1 MQNSPSE
8 FAVVIQPALANLALN
23 GLGTPSL
30 SHEGSLLLVDLALG
44 TNHCNIILIDL
55 FHWNLLDIEEVELN
69 SGLATLCT
77 ARGRAQRQVLWSTI
91 RPDLSKI
98 EKSAIGIQI

>member
-1 MQNSPSE
+1 MRNSPSE

-44 TNHCNIILIDL
+44 TNHCNIILIDF

-69 SGLATLCT
+69 SGLTTLGI
-77 ARGRAQRQVLWSTI
+77 ALGRADRQVLWSI
-91 RPDLSKI
+91 ILRAVSKPD
-98 EKSAIGIQI
+98 KS